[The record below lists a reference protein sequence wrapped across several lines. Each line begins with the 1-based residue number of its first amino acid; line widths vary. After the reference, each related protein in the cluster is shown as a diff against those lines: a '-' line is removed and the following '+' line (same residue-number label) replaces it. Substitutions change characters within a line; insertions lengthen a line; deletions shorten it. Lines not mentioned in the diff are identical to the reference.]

1 MLKTNTK
8 NLSKG
13 EKIIRFQNFRHP
25 LAAFIGIL
33 VLLLVASLFSRG
45 EVTSPL
51 QEDASTLSGRVIDM
65 EENPVSDLTLGI
77 QPIDIIDGEMWQ
89 IPTPM
94 QQSRTNSTGSFR
106 IGSIVPGHA
115 KLVVIPKSG
124 TVESDTEIRSIDIG
138 GLSFLTIDRP
148 NFQVS
153 HEQRIRFLSTF
164 EVEPKKVSTIGGIP
178 LYIKSGMDIKDIT
191 VTVRPRMRVRCRVF
205 LKDGT
210 PLTDAAVTLH
220 LNYRSLDGVNSGRGS
235 RSPTYTDSDGYI
247 VMYMNLP
254 AFCTV
259 SIEYQGD
266 VATSETFKIGE
277 EQRRHV
283 LVFQL
288 SKASMPPV
296 PNAPTPPLKDVRV
309 PPSVPRIPKEVQ
321 APPVPQ
327 MPNSIGTWVVNPTN
341 GHAYKRIQC
350 KTWKDARAMAVAEEA
365 HLVSINDAAEQKWLV
380 EVFGRDPFL
389 IGLTRL
395 ENQTEWQWTSGEPV
409 AYTNWALR
417 GLTTVQEAFVFVSMI
432 DGKWRI
438 GTPESL
444 QRVGIALL
452 EKEVDR
458 LDKPLENR

>member
-1 MLKTNTK
+1 MKFL
-8 NLSKG
+8 
-13 EKIIRFQNFRHP
+13 NFRHP
-25 LAAFIGIL
+25 LMIL
-33 VLLLVASLFSRG
+33 VGVLALLLVVSLSSSAG
-45 EVTSPL
+45 
-51 QEDASTLSGRVIDM
+51 EDAGTLSGRVVDM
-65 EENPVSDLTLGI
+65 AGHPVSDLALGI
-77 QPIDIIDGEMWQ
+77 QPIDMIEGEMWQ
-89 IPTPM
+89 MPTPM
-94 QQSRTNSTGSFR
+94 QQSRTDTAGNFR
-106 IGSIVPGHA
+106 INDIVPGHA
-115 KLVVIPKSG
+115 KLVVVPKTG
-124 TVESDTEIRSIDIG
+124 TFESDKEIHAIEIG
-138 GLSFLTIDRP
+138 GLRFLPIDHP
-148 NFQVS
+148 NFQIS

-164 EVEPKKVSTIGGIP
+164 EVEPKKMSTIGGIP
-178 LYIKSGMDIKDIT
+178 LYIKSGMAIKDIT
-191 VTVRPRMRVRCRVF
+191 VTVRPRMRVRCRV
-205 LKDGT
+205 LLADGT

-266 VATSETFKIGE
+266 TAMGETFKIGE
-277 EQRRHV
+277 KQRRHD

-296 PNAPTPPLKDVRV
+296 PNAPTPLAEDVQV
-309 PPSVPRIPKEVQ
+309 PPPVPRIPKEVQ
-321 APPVPQ
+321 APPVPR
-327 MPNSIGTWVVNPTN
+327 MPNSIGTWVVNPAN

-365 HLVSINDAAEQKWLV
+365 HLVSINDEAEQKWLV

-452 EKEVDR
+452 EKGVDR